1 MGSIGASRSTAVSTP
16 QTRTEMMVNRISN
29 EVQDWIDDSYMDE
42 DDKESVNNWHD
53 LLEQLDMTAAEAR
66 ETIIDSLESDVWD
79 NILNHR
85 SMTEDERALTFDDGE
100 FEDEN
105 GNFLKYGQVM
115 KLVKENLV
123 RRGILKKST

>member
-1 MGSIGASRSTAVSTP
+1 MGSIGASRGTP

-29 EVQDWIDDSYMDE
+29 EVQDWIDNSYMDD

-53 LLEQLDMTAAEAR
+53 LLEQLDMTATEAR
-66 ETIIDSLESDVWD
+66 EAIIDSLESDVWD
-79 NILNHR
+79 RILNGK
-85 SMTEDERALTFDDGE
+85 SMTDDERALTFDDGE

-115 KLVKENLV
+115 KLVKEDLV
-123 RRGILKKST
+123 KRGILKKST